1 MGKQQKSTKYYFTH
15 SAKATPTKQFVLV
28 HFYNLCLGGDIYTQG
43 VVYAS
48 PPPRRIS
55 YEIESPGAL
64 SFRRIFR
71 LEYATWNFLTGGSI
85 SRHRQLATKCHPENL
100 ILDRQAD

>member
-43 VVYAS
+43 AVYAS
-48 PPPRRIS
+48 PP
-55 YEIESPGAL
+55 G
-64 SFRRIFR
+64 
-71 LEYATWNFLTGGSI
+71 EY
-85 SRHRQLATKCHPENL
+85 RTK
-100 ILDRQAD
+100 